1 MNYKQTVQWG
11 LSSLSAAVKAE
22 KNLGLP
28 VHLTVEPT
36 NICNLRCPVCETGA
50 GILGRPKGNMSLDAF
65 KKILDSVGEQVN
77 TMLFYGM
84 GESFLNRDAYD
95 MIKYATGKGIYVST
109 CTNGEI
115 LDTAGLVRSRLS
127 ELSFQ
132 IGGLTQETHEQYR
145 VGGNLSKAMDN
156 LTKAVELKAKGLI
169 NTKVQV
175 GFIVMKHNEHEV
187 EQAEK
192 ELKEKMGADEVIIIS
207 PCVRT
212 VEQGKKF
219 MPTDSKYWYYDR
231 EAFSRGV
238 LVPHKIP
245 HNRCWWIYYST
256 VVWWDGNVVP
266 CCRDAQGKHVM
277 GNIFD
282 QPFADIWNGEKY
294 RDFRR
299 QIATKQSK
307 VDLCRLCSGYGI
319 PRLY

>member
-1 MNYKQTVQWG
+1 MNSKQITHWG
-11 LSSLSAAVKAE
+11 LSSLSAGVKAE
-22 KNLGLP
+22 KSLGLP
-28 VHLTVEPT
+28 VHLTIEPT
-36 NICNLRCPVCETGA
+36 NICNLHCPVCETGA
-50 GILGRPKGNMSLDAF
+50 GILGRPKGYMSLDIF
-65 KKILDSVGEQVN
+65 KKILDKVGEQVN

-84 GESFLNRDAYD
+84 GESFLNKDAYA
-95 MIKYATGKGIYVST
+95 MIRYATDKGIYVSA

-115 LDTAGLVRSRLS
+115 LDMDGLAQSKLS

-145 VGGNLSKAMDN
+145 VGGNLRKSMDN

-169 NTKVQV
+169 STKIQV
-175 GFIVMKHNEHEV
+175 GFIVMKHNEHEA
-187 EQAEK
+187 EQAKK
-192 ELKEKMGADEVIIIS
+192 ELKKGMGADEVIIIS

-212 VEQGKKF
+212 MEQGKKF
-219 MPTDSKYWYYDR
+219 MPTEDKYWYYDR

-238 LVPHKIP
+238 LVPRKIP
-245 HNRCWWIYYST
+245 HNQCWWIYYST
-256 VVWWDGNVVP
+256 VVWWDGDVVP
-266 CCRDAQGKHVM
+266 CCRDAKGEHVM
-277 GNIFD
+277 GNILN

-299 QIATKQSK
+299 QIATRQSE